1 MTQQNKLR
9 IIGVNVHDTVGKLLA
24 AEYRVTNI
32 PAFIFFDNQSN
43 EIWRS
48 VGQLDYDQVVS
59 STDAHNPD

>member
-1 MTQQNKLR
+1 MTQQTKLR
-9 IIGVNVHDTVGKLLA
+9 IIRVNVYDTVGKLLA

-32 PAFIFFDNQSN
+32 PTFIFFDNRSN

-59 STDAHNPD
+59 STDSYNPD